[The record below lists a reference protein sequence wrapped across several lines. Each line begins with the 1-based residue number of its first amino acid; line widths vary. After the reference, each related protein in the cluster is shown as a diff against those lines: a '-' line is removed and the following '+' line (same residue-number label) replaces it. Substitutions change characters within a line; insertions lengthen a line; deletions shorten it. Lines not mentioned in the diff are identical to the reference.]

1 MIARQRKMEC
11 VAGQSWLQF
20 ADRASSMQFVVMAL
34 RQLACRHLHPRFTD
48 ISFDCHSRPSLRTST
63 GARRIFYREGR
74 QESES
79 IEESKRRNA
88 NAVGSE
94 EWRHNLSPVYG
105 YGAMP
110 RIFFIPAIRSRP
122 IGRDTKFTVYFLC
135 VCFCIYVRLRISQP
149 GLYGSA
155 WNFAWR
161 FGLISDRF
169 SPIQRDSF
177 SDGRVLCVNR
187 GYMAGYA
194 PCWVYLCAFWKY
206 KMVSKYSNQRQYQL
220 STFHERT
227 TALSCPGLRVSMRT
241 SSTIFA

>member
-1 MIARQRKMEC
+1 MPLHFVCLSVCLSLCLSLCPTLYPSENSRRLTVLLSEAVFGIKKWWTWPGALWVLNINSSMTLSQSLTSYDCK
-11 VAGQSWLQF
+11 VAQDGMRCRSKLAAIRWPSVINAVRCYGASAISMSSL
-20 ADRASSMQFVVMAL
+20 ASSL
-34 RQLACRHLHPRFTD
+34 HWRQLWLSFT
-48 ISFDCHSRPSLRTST
+48 PSLRTST

-79 IEESKRRNA
+79 IEEPKRRNA

-169 SPIQRDSF
+169 SPI
-177 SDGRVLCVNR
+177 
-187 GYMAGYA
+187 
-194 PCWVYLCAFWKY
+194 
-206 KMVSKYSNQRQYQL
+206 
-220 STFHERT
+220 
-227 TALSCPGLRVSMRT
+227 
-241 SSTIFA
+241 